1 MAKYTSKAAVLT
13 VTQEDAYRNLT
24 DMQAFQE
31 RLKGI
36 PQEYLNQIG
45 NIEFTE
51 DSIKFSTPQV
61 GELQFDVVERI
72 PNTKIS
78 YQAART
84 PIPLALAVN
93 ISDKD
98 GVAELTSYIDV
109 EIPVML
115 RPMIGGKMQE
125 AVDKLNDIMC
135 LIAGKQY

>member
-51 DSIKFSTPQV
+51 DSIKFSTP
-61 GELQFDVVERI
+61 L
-72 PNTKIS
+72 K
-78 YQAART
+78 Y
-84 PIPLALAVN
+84 
-93 ISDKD
+93 
-98 GVAELTSYIDV
+98 
-109 EIPVML
+109 
-115 RPMIGGKMQE
+115 
-125 AVDKLNDIMC
+125 
-135 LIAGKQY
+135 

>member
-13 VTQEDAYRNLT
+13 VTQEGAYRNLT

-31 RLKGI
+31 RLKSI

-84 PIPLALAVN
+84 PIPLSLAVN
-93 ISDKD
+93 IGDKD

-125 AVDKLNDIMC
+125 AVDKLNEMMC